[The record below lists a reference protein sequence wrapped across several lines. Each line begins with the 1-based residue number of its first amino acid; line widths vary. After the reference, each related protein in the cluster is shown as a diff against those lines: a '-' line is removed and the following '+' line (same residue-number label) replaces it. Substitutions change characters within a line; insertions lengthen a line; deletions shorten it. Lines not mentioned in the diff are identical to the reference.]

1 MSASFR
7 LRCVLKQV
15 EYFWKLIP
23 NLRWAPKDFVVDG
36 DKVTVRGV
44 ATGSPKGSF
53 MGLELD
59 GTKSFTIDT
68 TDIHELA
75 GDQIVRVHHL
85 EDWATAIRQLSGPP
99 VAAKLKVAHS
109 VETATF
115 QVKPG
120 VTDVALLAVEARV
133 RAGRISSWPGYLGRE
148 LAKDDATGEW
158 LMVMRFERR
167 EQMDAWMSE
176 VKGVPEMR
184 ELGALIEMK
193 TMVTRFF
200 THAEP

>member
-1 MSASFR
+1 MNSR
-7 LRCVLKQV
+7 
-15 EYFWKLIP
+15 
-23 NLRWAPKDFVVDG
+23 
-36 DKVTVRGV
+36 
-44 ATGSPKGSF
+44 
-53 MGLELD
+53 
-59 GTKSFTIDT
+59 
-68 TDIHELA
+68 
-75 GDQIVRVHHL
+75 
-85 EDWATAIRQLSGPP
+85 AIRSSAFTTSRTGPRRSDRSP
-99 VAAKLKVAHS
+99 DRRWLKLKVAHS